1 MKDRKTMAHNALVAQ
16 VIRQLASRFQ
26 PNLATVK
33 KRIESLLD
41 RGTSFPLPLAL
52 SSCLVLH

>member
-1 MKDRKTMAHNALVAQ
+1 MAHNDLVAQ

-41 RGTSFPLPLAL
+41 RGTSFPLPLPLPLAL